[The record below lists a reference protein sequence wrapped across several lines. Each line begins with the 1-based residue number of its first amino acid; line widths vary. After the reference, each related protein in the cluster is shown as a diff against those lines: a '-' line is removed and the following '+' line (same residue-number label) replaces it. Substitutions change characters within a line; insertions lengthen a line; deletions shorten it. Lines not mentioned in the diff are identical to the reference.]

1 MKNCI
6 IVLLILLSLN
16 ANKALAQYKNIFAKQ
31 NEKKTYD
38 ESVID
43 PDYGI
48 MMYEKYNPKTGGNEI
63 RNNLG
68 YAAQGWIEDYY
79 DNGKLLHKGYYID
92 GQLKVYKNYYPDG
105 TLEREFK
112 SSGLSN
118 GELTTFYKSGKIRTK
133 SLCTET
139 FILKYEEFYENGQLE
154 YLEEYDKKGEY
165 YVRTQSF
172 FENGKPESILE
183 LKDPKKLI
191 YTKIEY
197 YENGNVKENGSIYY
211 SRSSGDYYKFDV
223 WKEFDENGKLVKEII
238 YENGKP
244 VSEKKF

>member
-1 MKNCI
+1 MKNFYG
-6 IVLLILLSLN
+6 LILFVFCLAVKPLS
-16 ANKALAQYKNIFAKQ
+16 AQYKNVFAKQ

-48 MMYEKYNPKTGGNEI
+48 MMFEKYNPKTGGGEV
-63 RNNLG
+63 RNNAG

-79 DNGKLLHKGYYID
+79 DSGKLLHKGYYVE
-92 GQLKVYKNYYPDG
+92 GQLKVYKNFYPDG

-112 SSGLSN
+112 SAGLSN
-118 GELTTFYKSGKIRTK
+118 GELFTFYKSGKLKTK

-165 YVRTQSF
+165 YVRTQNY
-172 FENGKPESILE
+172 FEDGKPESILE

-197 YENGNVKENGSIYY
+197 YENGNVKEQGAIYY
-211 SRSSGDYYKFDV
+211 SRSSGDYYKADV
-223 WKEFDENGKLVKEII
+223 WKEFDENGKLIKEIS

-244 VSEKKF
+244 ISEKNY

>member
-1 MKNCI
+1 MKKFSFI
-6 IVLLILLSLN
+6 IILIIIIATN
-16 ANKALAQYKNIFAKQ
+16 NGFAQYKNVFAKQ

-38 ESVID
+38 TTIID

-48 MMYEKYNPKTGGNEI
+48 MLFEKYNPKTGGSEV
-63 RNNLG
+63 RNNGG

-79 DNGKLLHKGYYID
+79 DNGKLLHKGYYVE
-92 GQLKVYKNYYPDG
+92 GQLKVYKNFYPDG
-105 TLEREFK
+105 ILEREFK
-112 SSGLSN
+112 SAGLSN
-118 GELTTFYKSGKIRTK
+118 GELTTFYKSGKIKSK
-133 SLCTET
+133 SLCAET

-165 YVRTQSF
+165 YIRTQNY

-183 LKDPKKLI
+183 LKDPKKLV

-197 YENGNVKENGSIYY
+197 HENGNVKEQGAVYY
-211 SRSSGDYYKFDV
+211 SRSAGDYYKAEI
-223 WKEFDENGKLVKEII
+223 WKEFDENGKLIKEVA

-244 VSEKKF
+244 VSEKNY

>member
-1 MKNCI
+1 MKNFAI
-6 IVLLILLSLN
+6 ILFFVFSISIQT
-16 ANKALAQYKNIFAKQ
+16 AFAQYKNVFAKQ

-48 MMYEKYNPKTGGNEI
+48 MMYEKLNPKTGGDQA
-63 RNNLG
+63 RNNAG

-79 DNGKLLHKGYYID
+79 DSGKILHKGYYID
-92 GQLKVYKNYYPDG
+92 GQLKVYKNFYPDG

-118 GELTTFYKSGKIRTK
+118 GELITYYPSGKIKTK

-139 FILKYEEFYENGQLE
+139 FIIKYEEFFENGQLE
-154 YLEEYDKKGEY
+154 YIEEFDKKGEY
-165 YVRTQSF
+165 YLRTQNY
-172 FENGKPESILE
+172 FENGKPQSILE
-183 LKDPKKLI
+183 LNDPKKII

-197 YENGNVKENGSIYY
+197 HENGNVKEHGTIYY
-211 SRSSGDYYKFDV
+211 SRSSGDYYKADT
-223 WKEFDENGKLVKEII
+223 WKEFDENGKLIKEIS

-244 VSEKKF
+244 VTEKNY